1 MTPLSVDLAG
11 EELMNQINLCM
22 GNAVA
27 VADQYADVVIGVMDG
42 SKTYDE
48 ILPSS
53 AEEDEE

>member
-1 MTPLSVDLAG
+1 
-11 EELMNQINLCM
+11 MNQINLCM